1 MSEELEKA
9 QADKR
14 EHPVAK
20 LMGWLATAVCLVWL
34 GWLGRGL
41 APQTGAG
48 GAPAMLGPPPGGAT
62 PVQVQSVEM
71 IALNPPYEYIGR
83 VEPIQDVELRAQIE
97 GAVQAVH
104 FKEGAIVKEGDLL
117 FTIDPEQYEA
127 RVAVRKAEIGQAE
140 AALDRGERYLKRLE
154 VSDVRAITQT
164 DLDTAR
170 SDVAQGR
177 ASIQQAKANL
187 AVAEIDLKHTRIIA
201 PIGGRI
207 GRTVA
212 NVGDY
217 VSPAL
222 GTLVRIVQTDPI
234 RVAFSVTDKDYL
246 KMKENIADAAI
257 QEALRIRLRL
267 PTGTVPE
274 MTGTRDFEDNAMSS
288 ETATLSVR
296 ARFCNAQ
303 GLLVPNGYVTVLV
316 DLADAPKHPVVPQ
329 EALLKDRDGAFAY
342 VVDQEGK
349 AQIRRVETGLIENG
363 RVAILS
369 GVQAGE
375 KMVVQGVQKVVPGQP
390 VHVTPANQ
398 EVLKK

>member
-41 APQTGAG
+41 MPQTGAG
-48 GAPAMLGPPPGGAT
+48 GPPAMLGPPPGGAT
-62 PVQVQSVEM
+62 PVQVQPVEM

-177 ASIQQAKANL
+177 ASILQAKANL

-246 KMKENIADAAI
+246 KVRENIAEAAI

-329 EALLKDRDGAFAY
+329 EALLKDLDGAFAY

-349 AQIRRVETGLIENG
+349 AQIRRVETGLVENG

-390 VHVTPANQ
+390 VYVAPANQ

>member
-329 EALLKDRDGAFAY
+329 EALLKDLDGAFAY

-349 AQIRRVETGLIENG
+349 AQIRRVETGLVENG

-390 VHVTPANQ
+390 VHVAPANQ

>member
-329 EALLKDRDGAFAY
+329 EALLKDLDGAFAY

-349 AQIRRVETGLIENG
+349 AQIRRVETGLVENG

-390 VHVTPANQ
+390 VYVAPANQ

>member
-14 EHPVAK
+14 EQPVAK
-20 LMGWLATAVCLVWL
+20 LLGWLATAVCLVWL

-41 APQTGAG
+41 MPQTGAG
-48 GAPAMLGPPPGGAT
+48 APPAMLGPPPGGAT
-62 PVQVQSVEM
+62 PVQVQPVEM

-97 GAVQAVH
+97 GAVQGVH
-104 FKEGAIVKEGDLL
+104 FKEGAIVKAGDLL

-177 ASIQQAKANL
+177 ASILQAKANL

-246 KMKENIADAAI
+246 KVRENIAEAAI

-316 DLADAPKHPVVPQ
+316 DLADAPKRPVVPQ

-342 VVDQEGK
+342 VVDLEGR
-349 AQIRRVETGLIENG
+349 AQIRRVETGLVENG